1 MRRLFSNGVN
11 HLGCNRVPAFGKAL
25 LPAPRKIGSTAV
37 EMGKNIE
44 ARKRLSSLGLSALML
59 LAVTPP

>member
-1 MRRLFSNGVN
+1 M
-11 HLGCNRVPAFGKAL
+11 
-25 LPAPRKIGSTAV
+25 

-44 ARKRLSSLGLSALML
+44 ARNRLSSLGLSALML